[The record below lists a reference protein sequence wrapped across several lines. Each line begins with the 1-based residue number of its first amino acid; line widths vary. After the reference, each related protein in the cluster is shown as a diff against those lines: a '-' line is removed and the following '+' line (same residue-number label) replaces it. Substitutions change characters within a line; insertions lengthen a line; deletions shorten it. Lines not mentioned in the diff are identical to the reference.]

1 MLKKTP
7 ALRLHSWLTCR
18 NATAAAAAAAEL
30 PEEDEGWALDP
41 TDDPATAVAVVATA
55 NLLPWSLSEMSE
67 LFDEL
72 SLISA
77 VAPCPDL
84 PGLPTPAIIRPS
96 TVLLLLAIAVVGPE
110 VTRRWARGELGGRGR
125 RTTETT
131 LWVCSQ
137 IRRNLRMFPENTK
150 ISITRLGHR
159 KCIISQAK
167 IFIYP
172 LFDDEKPSIILKL
185 KSSIWKKPEDIN
197 FPISISQKRQYSTT
211 RKSNRWWLYIVC
223 LPSQSS
229 KRGLYFR

>member
-1 MLKKTP
+1 MRVTTP

-41 TDDPATAVAVVATA
+41 TDDPTTAVAVVATA

-137 IRRNLRMFPENTK
+137 IRRNRRMFPENTK
-150 ISITRLGHR
+150 ISLTR
-159 KCIISQAK
+159 
-167 IFIYP
+167 
-172 LFDDEKPSIILKL
+172 
-185 KSSIWKKPEDIN
+185 
-197 FPISISQKRQYSTT
+197 
-211 RKSNRWWLYIVC
+211 
-223 LPSQSS
+223 
-229 KRGLYFR
+229 